1 MKLPIVYCTF
11 FICLSIGSAWSSEV
25 SSTEI
30 EALREQVRLLS
41 ERLDELERRAAGS
54 GAADETAAPAR
65 EQPMAPQLAAQPA
78 QPTPSA
84 AAHATSAAGTGDAEL
99 DRRIDQAVDTKV
111 DEKMA
116 AVSWAERL
124 RWAGDFRYR
133 YETLSIE
140 DENDRNRNRIR
151 ARANMEAKV
160 SDTVK
165 VALGIATGG
174 EDPVSTNQTLG
185 GGGSKKPISL
195 DLAYFEWTGLPDTKV
210 VGGKFKQQH
219 HSAGDFGL
227 IWDSDWR
234 PEGTSIRYDKG
245 NFYAVGIGTWL
256 ESDSSSAQEDFS
268 FGAQAGLQLPL
279 GEELALAVGAGYYQ
293 FDASGKSSFFGDD
306 DFFGN
311 SFNPVTGTYLYDY
324 HEAEVFTELEFHL
337 FDRRT
342 LLFADYVQNLDV
354 DQHDRG
360 YAFGVKYGQ
369 ARARG
374 TWEMNYAWKKLEAD
388 AVLGLLADSD
398 FGEGGTDAKGSVISG
413 AYAILDNWSFRL
425 TYFLTETQLA
435 SDDPQ
440 DVERL
445 QLDLQFNYQ

>member
-1 MKLPIVYCTF
+1 MKHPIVYFTF
-11 FICLSIGSAWSSEV
+11 LTYLSIGSAWSAEV
-25 SSTEI
+25 SSAEI
-30 EALREQVRLLS
+30 EALREQIRLLS
-41 ERLDELERRAAGS
+41 ERLDDLEQRAGNAGE
-54 GAADETAAPAR
+54 ADAPATPAT
-65 EQPMAPQLAAQPA
+65 EQAVVPQLAAQPTPPA
-78 QPTPSA
+78 ATDSTPTA
-84 AAHATSAAGTGDAEL
+84 VTDDAGL
-99 DRRIDQAVDTKV
+99 DRRIEQAVDAKV

-140 DENDRNRNRIR
+140 DKNDRNRNRIR

-195 DLAYFEWTGLPDTKV
+195 DLAYFEWTGLPDTQI
-210 VGGKFKQQH
+210 VGGKFRQQH

-234 PEGTSIRYDKG
+234 PEGTSIRYDNG
-245 NFYAVGIGTWL
+245 SFYAVGVGTWL

-293 FDASGKSSFFGDD
+293 FDASDKSSFFGDD

-324 HEAEVFTELEFHL
+324 HEAEVFTELEFRL

-369 ARARG
+369 AKARG

-388 AVLGLLADSD
+388 AVLGLLTDSD

-413 AYAILDNWSFRL
+413 AYAILDNWSFRM

-440 DVERL
+440 DVKRL